1 MRAYSTYLG
10 GIYALL
16 GILEIINWQKNF
28 TQILPTNIF
37 SGFALLIVGLVL
49 LKAIYEEEF
58 IHGGAVL
65 STIFLGLFGVLLF
78 TDALGSIIARES
90 WEWAINLKL
99 LAPWALALPLLSYT
113 KKFHDSTV

>member
-28 TQILPTNIF
+28 TQILPANIF

-78 TDALGSIIARES
+78 TDALGSIIAKEP

-99 LAPWALALPLLSYT
+99 LAPWLLALPLLSYT
-113 KKFHDSTV
+113 KKFQGSTP